1 MIATL
6 PVKVM
11 LHRAGF
17 AVILSS
23 PQCQQLESV
32 MKVIACLALAV
43 CSTFAFPA
51 NAAVI
56 DFEDLPHLA
65 YFEFSSQ
72 ISHGYRITH
81 DGSGIDPFAFVV
93 GPSGE
98 DALKFSGD
106 GTKRL
111 VTFNTSTITVSRPD
125 GDAFD
130 FLQFDGGE
138 SWLDMPHLWA
148 RRITVLGQLETG
160 GTISQTFRLDL
171 FKDPQKGM
179 QQFILGD
186 GFRGLKSVTFSGS
199 GAIGGG
205 PEFSLDNLVVQPDA
219 LTLDAPPALWLAGA
233 GLAALAFVRRRPI
246 NSAVAAR

>member
-6 PVKVM
+6 PVEVM
-11 LHRAGF
+11 LHRAEF
-17 AVILSS
+17 AVILST
-23 PQCQQLESV
+23 PQCQRLESV

-43 CSTFAFPA
+43 CSTIPFTA

-65 YFEFSSQ
+65 YFELSSQ
-72 ISHGYRITH
+72 VSHGYRITH
-81 DGSGIDPFAFVV
+81 GGSGIDPFAFVV

-98 DALKFSGD
+98 DALKYSGN

-148 RRITVLGQLETG
+148 TRINVLGQLTNG
-160 GTISQTFRLDL
+160 GTVSQTFRLDL
-171 FKDPQKGM
+171 FKDTQRGM

-186 GFRGLKSVTFSGS
+186 GFRGLKSVTFSGQ
-199 GAIGGG
+199 GATGSG
-205 PEFSLDNLVVQPDA
+205 PEFSLDNLTVEPDA
-219 LTLDAPPALWLAGA
+219 VTLDAPPGLWLAGV
-233 GLAALAFVRRRPI
+233 GLAALVTARRRRV
-246 NSAVAAR
+246 NSGVAAR

>member
-6 PVKVM
+6 PFEVM
-11 LHRAGF
+11 LHRAEF
-17 AVILSS
+17 TVILSS
-23 PQCQQLESV
+23 PQCQRLESV
-32 MKVIACLALAV
+32 MKVTACLALAV
-43 CSTFAFPA
+43 CSTIGLPA

-72 ISHGYRITH
+72 ISHGYRINH
-81 DGSGIDPFAFVV
+81 DGSGLDPFAFVV

-98 DALKFSGD
+98 DALKFSGN

-111 VTFNTSTITVSRPD
+111 VAFNTSTITVSRPD

-130 FLQFDGGE
+130 FRQFDGGE

-148 RRITVLGQLETG
+148 SRINVLGQLANG
-160 GTISQTFRLDL
+160 GTVAQTFRLDL
-171 FKDPQKGM
+171 LKDTQRGM

-186 GFRGLKSVTFSGS
+186 GFRGLTSVTFSGQ
-199 GAIGGG
+199 GAAGGA
-205 PEFSLDNLVVQPDA
+205 PEFSLDNLMVEPDA
-219 LTLDAPPALWLAGA
+219 VTLGAPPGLWLAGA
-233 GLAALAFVRRRPI
+233 GLAALATARRRRV
-246 NSAVAAR
+246 NSGVAAR